1 MDSQPQTKR
10 QSLRA
15 LEWLNFWVADVQTG
29 IGPFLAAYLASSGW
43 GPERVGLFLS
53 FGGLFPIALQTPA
66 GGLVDLVRNKKAV
79 AASAILFIASGALLL
94 AWKSS
99 VAVVASAQAMLSVAG
114 LFLGP
119 IVLAITLG
127 IVGSERLSSQIG
139 RNQSFSAAGNVATA
153 LLMAGVSYWLG
164 MPRVFVCAAIL
175 ALPTLLCLSRV
186 RSSDIDQGE
195 ARGTISADRSQGT
208 RILPVLLRDRALLV
222 FFLCAA
228 LFHLA
233 NAAMLPQLGEM
244 LSRGHARAAGAFMSA
259 CVMVT
264 QLVISLGA
272 ASLGKF
278 AANHGR
284 RPLLLTGFGVL
295 LVRGVLYTIIHGSAA
310 LIAVQV
316 LDGVANLIFGLVSV
330 LVIADRTHGTGR
342 FNLVQGVLAT
352 CVGIGAASSTT
363 YGGLLV
369 QRFGY
374 NTSFLGL
381 AAIGALAWVLL
392 LFFFPETH
400 RVAESAFNNP
410 APEIAD

>member
-1 MDSQPQTKR
+1 VDSHPHTKR

-43 GPERVGLFLS
+43 GPQQVGLFLS
-53 FGGLFPIALQTPA
+53 YGGLFPIALQTPA
-66 GGLVDLVRNKKAV
+66 GGLVDLVRNKKNIS
-79 AASAILFIASGALLL
+79 ASAIVLIAGGALLL

-114 LFLGP
+114 LFLAP
-119 IVLAITLG
+119 VLTAITLG
-127 IVGSERLSSQIG
+127 IVGSQRLSFQIG

-153 LLMAGVSYWLG
+153 LLMAAVSYWIG
-164 MPRVFVCAAIL
+164 MRSVFVCAAVL

-186 RSSDIDQGE
+186 RSADIDVEE
-195 ARGTISADRSQGT
+195 ARGSIPSDASRGAK
-208 RILPVLLRDRALLV
+208 ILPVLMGDRALLV

-244 LSRGHARAAGAFMSA
+244 LAHGHARVAGAFMSA
-259 CVMVT
+259 CVTVT
-264 QLVISLGA
+264 QLVIFLGA
-272 ASLGKF
+272 APLGKF
-278 AANHGR
+278 AANRRR
-284 RPLLLTGFGVL
+284 RPLLLSGFSALV
-295 LVRGVLYTIIHGSAA
+295 VRGLLYTVVHGSAE

-342 FNLVQGVLAT
+342 FNLVQGALAT
-352 CVGIGAASSTT
+352 CIGIGAASSTA
-363 YGGLLV
+363 YGGWLV

-374 NTSFLGL
+374 NESFLGL
-381 AAIGALAWVLL
+381 AAVATLAWVLL
-392 LFFFPETH
+392 FFLFPETH
-400 RVAESAFNNP
+400 KEANSLVNSPVAEGT
-410 APEIAD
+410 D